1 MPFPPPGD
9 LPKPGKEP
17 QTPVSPAL
25 AGGFF
30 TTAPRVHAQILLYHH
45 TCTLKRHLLWS
56 TWVTLMA
63 EQNENSGRGREGQSF
78 RRESALHRF
87 TLPLGRKQRP
97 ASNRELSLGPLE
109 AAAAAAAAGEREGGR
124 RQRRRRHPGAR
135 AEAARTIA
143 GAVYFLAAAV
153 AGTAAAGSV
162 SPGLRVGV

>member
-109 AAAAAAAAGEREGGR
+109 AAAAAAAGEREGGGGR
-124 RQRRRRHPGAR
+124 GGGGTQGPEQRR
-135 AEAARTIA
+135 
-143 GAVYFLAAAV
+143 
-153 AGTAAAGSV
+153 
-162 SPGLRVGV
+162 PGLSQGQFIFLPRR

>member
-9 LPKPGKEP
+9 PPKPGKEP
-17 QTPVSPAL
+17 QIPVSPAL

-56 TWVTLMA
+56 TWVTVMA

-78 RRESALHRF
+78 RRESLAPSFHTPSRPKAETRFQPRALSG
-87 TLPLGRKQRP
+87 TTGGRR
-97 ASNRELSLGPLE
+97 RRRRG
-109 AAAAAAAAGEREGGR
+109 EGGGL

-135 AEAARTIA
+135 AEAARTFA

-162 SPGLRVGV
+162 SPGLRVWD